1 MKKMIEIM
9 DTVTIDDDK
18 ELLVVNKTKY
28 NNKDYYL
35 LVNRDNSSEVLIAYI
50 DNNELVSIED
60 KNEYLKIIQLFDIKN
75 VINLIPK
82 ELLDQINK
90 G

>member
-1 MKKMIEIM
+1 MIEIM

-18 ELLVVNKTKY
+18 ELLVANKTKY

>member
-18 ELLVVNKTKY
+18 ELLVANKTKY

>member
-1 MKKMIEIM
+1 MIEIM